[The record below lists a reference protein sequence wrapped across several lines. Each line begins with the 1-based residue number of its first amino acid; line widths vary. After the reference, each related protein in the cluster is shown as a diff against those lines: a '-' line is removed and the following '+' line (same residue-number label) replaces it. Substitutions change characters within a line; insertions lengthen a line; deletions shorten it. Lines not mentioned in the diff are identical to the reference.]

1 VGVPGRG
8 ANRDKLH
15 FQIALP
21 ILATNVAQEGRGT
34 QAQEELNE
42 LVQRVRSSWKG
53 EPAPPVHMLPTL
65 VNWEELPAPAAHQQP
80 GVPLGLEEF
89 RLSPLYIDLLAA
101 NGPHF
106 ILLGDTECGKTSLLR
121 AWMRGLEQHYS
132 AERVAFAIIDYRKR
146 LLDFAESKH
155 LLTYAYNAQTVAA
168 CVGNLKVDL
177 DRRTQK
183 SSDVPLSELRKP
195 QAWTGRHYFLFVD
208 DYETLMGAGGSPLV
222 PLADHLLAGHDIGFH
237 LVLVHRVGG
246 IGRASFEAV
255 FQRLREMGTSAIIMS
270 GDPMEGKILYGQA
283 ASPMPPGRG
292 YFVQPKHP
300 PMLIQ
305 AALAQPEYAL

>member
-1 VGVPGRG
+1 
-8 ANRDKLH
+8 
-15 FQIALP
+15 
-21 ILATNVAQEGRGT
+21 
-34 QAQEELNE
+34 
-42 LVQRVRSSWKG
+42 
-53 EPAPPVHMLPTL
+53 
-65 VNWEELPAPAAHQQP
+65 
-80 GVPLGLEEF
+80 
-89 RLSPLYIDLLAA
+89 
-101 NGPHF
+101 
-106 ILLGDTECGKTSLLR
+106 
-121 AWMRGLEQHYS
+121 MRGIEQRY
-132 AERVAFAIIDYRKR
+132 APERVSFAIVDYRKR
-146 LLDFAESKH
+146 LLDFADSKH

-208 DYETLMGAGGSPLV
+208 DYEALMGSGSSPII
-222 PLADHLLAGHDIGFH
+222 PLAEHLLAGQDIGFH
-237 LVLVHRVGG
+237 LILVHRVGG

-283 ASPMPPGRG
+283 ASAMPPGRG

-305 AALAQPEYAL
+305 AAFAQPEYAI